1 MSRVPPSVIDYRL
14 IIKWPRL
21 SSQLLYATHELT
33 STVVVSFLPYVSH
46 VDTRAFSS
54 GHVHI
59 LTQRYE
65 FSQVPKIIV
74 AWRTIGIYTK

>member
-14 IIKWPRL
+14 YQMA
-21 SSQLLYATHELT
+21 SSQLLYVTHELT